1 MRWLTAYSE
10 TPMPYDPAWR
20 IEDER
25 RQEWLERCYQNDGRR
40 SKDHPMHSLYTGLI
54 QKWGKLPWPVK

>member
-1 MRWLTAYSE
+1 
-10 TPMPYDPAWR
+10 MPYDPTWR

-40 SKDHPMHSLYTGLI
+40 NPDHPKHSLYTGLI
-54 QKWGKLPWPVK
+54 EKWGKLPWPIK